1 MTIDR
6 PITDDRDLEE
16 AITAMVLR
24 ALQLATTWT
33 RWDGQPVLVDGR
45 DFTPHKAMR
54 RIADH
59 MVDHLAQLD
68 SHLAGVESLP
78 DEWHGSAITTPCDL
92 APFGE
97 EDLAE
102 ARSRLTRLAQLWRI
116 RLHSIPEDDLDLA
129 QGAGYTPR
137 EMAFCALESNAYAE
151 AAGDLTGAD
160 RVLARGP
167 TVSSVGSK
175 A

>member
-1 MTIDR
+1 MTIER

-33 RWDGQPVLVDGR
+33 RWDGQPLLVDGR

-102 ARSRLTRLAQLWRI
+102 ARSRLTRLAQVWRL
-116 RLHSIPEDDLDLA
+116 RLHSIPEDDLDRA
-129 QGAGYTPR
+129 QGDGYTPR
-137 EMAFCALESNAYAE
+137 EMAFCALESIAYAE
-151 AAGDLTGAD
+151 AIGDLTGAD
-160 RVLARGP
+160 GSSHGTDGP
-167 TVSSVGSK
+167 SAGGK

>member
-6 PITDDRDLEE
+6 PITDDRDLEK

-24 ALQLATTWT
+24 ALQLATTWV
-33 RWDGQPVLVDGR
+33 RWDGQPLRADGR

-59 MVDHLAQLD
+59 MVDHLAQLE

-78 DEWHGSAITTPCDL
+78 DEWQGSAITTPCNL
-92 APFGE
+92 APFWE

-116 RLHSIPEDDLDLA
+116 RLHSIPEEDVDRAQDNGNASRDDV
-129 QGAGYTPR
+129 
-137 EMAFCALESNAYAE
+137 CALESISYAE
-151 AAGDLTGAD
+151 AVGDLPI
-160 RVLARGP
+160 P
-167 TVSSVGSK
+167 TDPLQRTDGSSVGSK